1 MNIQQLEYIV
11 AVDRLKHFA
20 RAAAACN
27 VTQPT
32 LSMMIQKLEEEL
44 NVEIFDRSTS
54 PVTTTNIGDALVKQA
69 KVILYN
75 ISQIKEITL
84 VNRSSVSGD
93 LKFSIIPTVAP
104 YLLPKFFTQ
113 LKENL
118 PDLRCK
124 VSEMRTDTII
134 EKLKN
139 AEIDLAILSTPLGVP
154 SLLEIPVYYERFLA
168 YISPDEELYKK
179 KEITGDDLDM
189 EKLWV
194 LEEGHCFRAQILNIC
209 QKENISRQQYEA
221 GSIQNLVK
229 VVDLNGGYTLIP
241 ELHVENLSEVQMR
254 NVRRFSGDE
263 PRREV
268 SLVFRQDF
276 VRERLLNEIVRCI
289 KNIIPEDMMDER
301 LSRFRVKL

>member
-1 MNIQQLEYIV
+1 MNFQQLEYIV

-44 NVEIFDRSTS
+44 NVEIFDRGTS
-54 PVTTTNIGDALVKQA
+54 PVTTTNIGDAIVNQA
-69 KVILYN
+69 KVILFN
-75 ISQIKEITL
+75 ISQIKEIAL
-84 VNRSSVSGD
+84 VNRTSVTGD

-104 YLLPKFFTQ
+104 YILPKFFTQ

-118 PDLRCK
+118 PDLRCR

-134 EKLKN
+134 DKLRN
-139 AEIDLAILSTPLGVP
+139 AEIDLAILSTPLGIP
-154 SLLEIPVYYERFLA
+154 SLLEIPIYFERFMA
-168 YISPDEELYKK
+168 YVSPGEELYKK
-179 KEITGDDLDM
+179 REITGDDLDM

-209 QKENISRQQYEA
+209 HTDNISRQQYEA
-221 GSIQNLVK
+221 GSIHNLVK

-241 ELHVENLSEVQMR
+241 ELHMDNLSKEQQK
-254 NVRRFSGDE
+254 NVRKFSGDE
-263 PRREV
+263 PRREI

-276 VRERLLNEIVRCI
+276 VRERLLNEIVKCI
-289 KNIIPEDMMDER
+289 KNIIPEEMMDER
-301 LSRFRVKL
+301 LSKFRVKL

>member
-11 AVDRLKHFA
+11 AVDRLRHFA
-20 RAAAACN
+20 RAASACN

-54 PVTTTNIGDALVKQA
+54 PVTTTNIGDALVGQA

-75 ISQIKEITL
+75 ISQIKEIAL
-84 VNRSSVSGD
+84 VNRTSITGD

-113 LKENL
+113 LRENL
-118 PDLRCK
+118 PDLHCR

-139 AEIDLAILSTPLGVP
+139 AEIDLAILSTPLEIP
-154 SLLEIPVYYERFLA
+154 TLLEIPIYFERFMV
-168 YISPDEELYKK
+168 YISPNEELYKK
-179 KEITGDDLDM
+179 AEITGNDLDM

-194 LEEGHCFRAQILNIC
+194 LEEGHCFRTQILNIC

-241 ELHVENLSEVQMR
+241 ELHLENLTEAQLKS
-254 NVRRFSGDE
+254 VRKFTGDE
-263 PRREV
+263 PRREI

-276 VRERLLNEIVRCI
+276 VRERLLNEIVQCI
-289 KNIIPEDMMDER
+289 KNIIPEEMMDKR